1 MIRTLFNRV
10 LPGAAALLAG
20 MALTKFGTRLFRSG
34 MGRLFK
40 RR

>member
-1 MIRTLFNRV
+1 MVKTLFSRV

-20 MALTKFGTRLFRSG
+20 MALTKFGARLFQSG
-34 MGRLFK
+34 MGRLLK